1 MEHSNNIN
9 DSVKRCL
16 LATVCRFR
24 DKSGSYYRS
33 ETLSLEDAPVWMGR
47 DAHAH
52 STEHSWRGPRER
64 RALPS
69 PPAFK
74 GGERWL
80 GLCLRGWLHLGVK
93 VALEL
98 GFVGPEESKDQGRME
113 GREQQMLKGE
123 KGRYFQRKDLQWIG
137 VCFSRSE
144 IRFEWIQIYCSVHIF
159 TIFLWKSEMYMVGLL
174 APSRATGQAT
184 LVQNFLNPHV
194 LPVLDVHVQCFASVC
209 VRVYNFTIAKS

>member
-24 DKSGSYYRS
+24 DKSGSYYMS
-33 ETLSLEDAPVWMGR
+33 EALSLEDAPVWMGR

-52 STEHSWRGPRER
+52 STEHSWRGPCER

-93 VALEL
+93 VALEP
-98 GFVGPEESKDQGRME
+98 GFAGPEELRIYKRIRVGWREGNSKCWRGRKGGISRERICNELEYALVGRKLDLNEFKSIVLCIFSQYFFEKVKCIWLVSWPHPEPQG
-113 GREQQMLKGE
+113 K
-123 KGRYFQRKDLQWIG
+123 
-137 VCFSRSE
+137 
-144 IRFEWIQIYCSVHIF
+144 
-159 TIFLWKSEMYMVGLL
+159 
-174 APSRATGQAT
+174 P
-184 LVQNFLNPHV
+184 P
-194 LPVLDVHVQCFASVC
+194 
-209 VRVYNFTIAKS
+209 